1 MSPTASEKVPNHA
14 LSATELR
21 QLLST
26 DFERLL
32 DNLSLLQ
39 SCSSFARVGWD
50 LRIAIHIDNAMQGEH
65 GIQDRSKPVAGNIIN
80 GSTGATPAARR
91 EPRPELAAVTT
102 IPVPDASDSAQL
114 EAKSLHRDVDS
125 PNVER
130 LRNGLPVPI
139 ERRQA
144 DSTTV
149 LEHVSYPPDDTLGD
163 GAVVV
168 SDVGHAAA
176 GELGIA
182 GVVHAEV
189 VDDAQAAE
197 TAEAFKARIAREADV
212 IEQQRIDEIE
222 AARVAR
228 ESQTAR
234 RESEAAPE
242 FVPIPVHIGE
252 EADYHPEEAVS
263 RGLNLK
269 SAMNAKLIEDV
280 PAEMTEL
287 TDPDDIIAELNAEG
301 DGGRA

>member
-1 MSPTASEKVPNHA
+1 MSPTASEKVPNRA

-65 GIQDRSKPVAGNIIN
+65 SIQDRSKPVAGNIIN
-80 GSTGATPAARR
+80 GSSGATPASRR
-91 EPRPELAAVTT
+91 EPRPQLAAVTM
-102 IPVPDASDSAQL
+102 IPIPDASDSAQL

-149 LEHVSYPPDDTLGD
+149 LEQVTYPPDDTLGD

-168 SDVGHAAA
+168 SDVGHVAV
-176 GELGIA
+176 GELGIV
-182 GVVHAEV
+182 GVVHA
-189 VDDAQAAE
+189 DAITYGEADAAV
-197 TAEAFKARIAREADV
+197 AEDAAAAAFKARIAREADA
-212 IEQQRIDEIE
+212 INQQWIDEIE

-234 RESEAAPE
+234 RESEAADDSTATLPA
-242 FVPIPVHIGE
+242 PVRDTLHDTLTE
-252 EADYHPEEAVS
+252 
-263 RGLNLK
+263 
-269 SAMNAKLIEDV
+269 
-280 PAEMTEL
+280 AEMTEL

>member
-1 MSPTASEKVPNHA
+1 MSPTTSERVPNRA

-80 GSTGATPAARR
+80 GSTGATPASRR
-91 EPRPELAAVTT
+91 EPRPQLAAVTT

-149 LEHVSYPPDDTLGD
+149 LECVTYPPDDTLGD

-168 SDVGHAAA
+168 SDVGQVAA

-182 GVVHAEV
+182 GVVHA
-189 VDDAQAAE
+189 DAITYGEADAAVAEE
-197 TAEAFKARIAREADV
+197 TAAAFKARIAREADA
-212 IEQQRIDEIE
+212 IEEARLAEIE

-234 RESEAAPE
+234 RESEAADDST
-242 FVPIPVHIGE
+242 
-252 EADYHPEEAVS
+252 ALAAT
-263 RGLNLK
+263 
-269 SAMNAKLIEDV
+269 AMTATD
-280 PAEMTEL
+280 AEMTEL